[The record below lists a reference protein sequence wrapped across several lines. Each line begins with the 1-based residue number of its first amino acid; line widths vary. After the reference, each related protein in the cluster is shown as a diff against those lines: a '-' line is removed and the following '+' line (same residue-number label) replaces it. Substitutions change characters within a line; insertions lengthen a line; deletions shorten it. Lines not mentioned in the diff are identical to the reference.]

1 MGGVLILVFLA
12 ARLSA
17 GISASVSL
25 AGPGEHF
32 IETLPTPPHARY
44 YTYLASGSY
53 ALTIDIEQEV
63 QDGDASVSEEYS
75 WEYPGQCDAGGGS
88 QDSFVCICF
97 NWNEVPGGTISVTYT
112 ATVTYADGTSSS
124 ASASASIDAVFP
136 VWETGSAISCEGI
149 TAPVSGARVAMGEE
163 VNCSISPAADND
175 TRIGATID
183 TARPDAFSASGAYSW
198 SASAGS
204 FKDGCST
211 GLSVTWIAPSASGE
225 ATITGAAA
233 DDAVIPDGEG
243 GTRDDSDYT
252 DTASVIVVKIDRL
265 ECEDVTSTTNN
276 PGNNETVYLPVGF
289 NDGTVTVNA
298 FPDPEGEWPNGKPA
312 WSGDIQSSSGSTAT
326 VDTTT
331 PGIKTVAAECGN
343 IIKIKICVLEVD
355 LDVDSNNDGIINDT
369 DDSLEANA
377 PGKLVYLNHDDDN
390 MNDVEDKTE
399 NSTAVTNENDLQPM
413 NLSFAPPTLSV
424 GKIILSATSG
434 ASYIQVWKSATKG
447 TAADKVALPKT
458 WTLGTDTVPSTLYV
472 EGSDTGDVTLK
483 LAYEVNSSE
492 ICKDEV
498 KMGVVKIDFKE
509 RSDTKYG
516 YDDGTVDDNP
526 VPTSADNP
534 PQKYDWV
541 SIDKNMKTTDVDVE
555 ITPPAYA
562 QYVHFV
568 ASDTEKAT
576 CVPTQASSSP
586 QKLTLTGKGIGK
598 SYIQTRLGTTSG
610 AEGVRLNVACYQL
623 AEIKADFYK
632 VKTTTGLV
640 PDATTAAE
648 LESGA
653 NEYMKRGV
661 SELELTD
668 KGTSTIDYDDDNNS
682 MLDIDTTVTG
692 GGSEW
697 NKIETGLNASQTG
710 LKLLHVK
717 ALCVKIGS
725 TWINAS
731 GLAYDD
737 WLIVTDASLSKKRTV
752 AHEMLH
758 ILDLKDVGPDG
769 NNTANIMYYRSSKT
783 KYFVG
788 YFKVERVQT
797 GSGTSYNPEQ
807 HESQWDAIQRP
818 D

>member
-1 MGGVLILVFLA
+1 MTGGTGTGK
-12 ARLSA
+12 LS
-17 GISASVSL
+17 
-25 AGPGEHF
+25 
-32 IETLPTPPHARY
+32 R
-44 YTYLASGSY
+44 
-53 ALTIDIEQEV
+53 TIDRTKPDIYTLTCTC
-63 QDGDASVSEEYS
+63 GAS
-75 WEYPGQCDAGGGS
+75 QKK
-88 QDSFVCICF
+88 
-97 NWNEVPGGTISVTYT
+97 T
-112 ATVTYADGTSSS
+112 
-124 ASASASIDAVFP
+124 
-136 VWETGSAISCEGI
+136 
-149 TAPVSGARVAMGEE
+149 
-163 VNCSISPAADND
+163 
-175 TRIGATID
+175 
-183 TARPDAFSASGAYSW
+183 
-198 SASAGS
+198 
-204 FKDGCST
+204 K
-211 GLSVTWIAPSASGE
+211 
-225 ATITGAAA
+225 
-233 DDAVIPDGEG
+233 
-243 GTRDDSDYT
+243 
-252 DTASVIVVKIDRL
+252 VIVAK
-265 ECEDVTSTTNN
+265 
-276 PGNNETVYLPVGF
+276 
-289 NDGTVTVNA
+289 
-298 FPDPEGEWPNGKPA
+298 
-312 WSGDIQSSSGSTAT
+312 
-326 VDTTT
+326 
-331 PGIKTVAAECGN
+331 
-343 IIKIKICVLEVD
+343 VD
-355 LDVDSNNDGIINDT
+355 LDVDSNNDGIINDI
-369 DDSLEANA
+369 DDSLETNA

-399 NSTAVTNENDLQPM
+399 NNTAVTNENDLQPM

-434 ASYIQVWKSATKG
+434 ASCIQVWKSAAKG

-472 EGSDTGDVTLK
+472 EGIGTGDVTLK

-492 ICKDEV
+492 IYKDEV

-526 VPTSADNP
+526 VPTSADNL

-668 KGTSTIDYDDDNNS
+668 KGTSTIDYDDNNNS

-717 ALCVKIGS
+717 VLRVKIGS

-731 GLAYDD
+731 GMVYRGN
-737 WLIVTDASLSKKRTV
+737 WLIVTDASSSKKRTV

-769 NNTANIMYYRSSKT
+769 NNTANIMYYRSSET

-797 GSGTSYNPEQ
+797 GSGTSYTPKQ
-807 HESQWDAIQRP
+807 YESQWDAIKRP